1 MTKPTTADG
10 YSLHQLQAA
19 RGACYDLATA
29 ISEMLPEVVI
39 VGGLVPSLLIDQEK
53 AAGEAHVGTTD
64 LDLGLQVGL
73 LRDAHYR
80 RLASRLSDH
89 GFRPATDEA
98 GEPVRHRWV
107 STARGA
113 LIDFLV
119 PRRSHRKG
127 ELVAVDDNLAAIATP
142 GLDLAFQDRIWVP
155 FDESWPV
162 SGRPLP
168 QLPVC
173 GPAAFVL
180 LKALAFHNRKENK
193 DAYDIDYVLRHFG
206 ESVDEINARL
216 KPLLDDVV
224 AQEAVGYLRQDFA
237 QMDSIGPSRA
247 AAFLGRQ
254 DDDAF
259 RADVADLVQRL
270 LRGLR

>member
-1 MTKPTTADG
+1 M
-10 YSLHQLQAA
+10 
-19 RGACYDLATA
+19 
-29 ISEMLPEVVI
+29 
-39 VGGLVPSLLIDQEK
+39 
-53 AAGEAHVGTTD
+53 
-64 LDLGLQVGL
+64 
-73 LRDAHYR
+73 
-80 RLASRLSDH
+80 
-89 GFRPATDEA
+89 
-98 GEPVRHRWV
+98 
-107 STARGA
+107 
-113 LIDFLV
+113 
-119 PRRSHRKG
+119 
-127 ELVAVDDNLAAIATP
+127 
-142 GLDLAFQDRIWVP
+142 
-155 FDESWPV
+155 
-162 SGRPLP
+162 
-168 QLPVC
+168 C
-173 GPAAFVL
+173 GPAAFVH

-193 DAYDIDYVLRHFG
+193 DAFDIDYVLRHFG